1 MIHRLAAPCLLI
13 LALAFPAFAGSNEL
27 VVGQPFP
34 HIALPLLD
42 DGRPVSVSDFRG
54 RKLVL
59 HVFAS
64 W

>member
-1 MIHRLAAPCLLI
+1 MIHRLLAPCILT
-13 LALAFPAFAGSNEL
+13 LALAAPAFAGSNDL

-34 HIALPLLD
+34 RIALPSLD
-42 DGRPVSVSDFRG
+42 DGRPVSIGDFRG